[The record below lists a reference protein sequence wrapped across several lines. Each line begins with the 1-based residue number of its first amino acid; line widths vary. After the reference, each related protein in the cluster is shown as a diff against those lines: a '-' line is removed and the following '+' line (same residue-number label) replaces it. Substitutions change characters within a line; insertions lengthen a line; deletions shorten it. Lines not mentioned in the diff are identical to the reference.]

1 MLDINDFIVARGGNP
16 DKIKE
21 SQRRRGKPVEIVDQV
36 IELFEEQRKGTMPL
50 LTTQL
55 TSTNIIQLDML
66 SPNMA
71 AQLTPIKKLLERS
84 RRPRETQPNCYRK
97 RRISRKRRQI

>member
-36 IELFEEQRKGTMPL
+36 IEAFEEQRKGISPL
-50 LTTQL
+50 P
-55 TSTNIIQLDML
+55 S
-66 SPNMA
+66 
-71 AQLTPIKKLLERS
+71 
-84 RRPRETQPNCYRK
+84 
-97 RRISRKRRQI
+97 